1 MSPDG
6 KWIWDGAQWRP
17 IAVHEAAFPNW
28 KSVGAGFVPEADT
41 RAQTVVVAPPPSRRE
56 AAPPPSYRLAGPA
69 PNLAVPLWRQ
79 ASAGLDLK
87 RYAPMAVAAIALVV
101 VIVLV
106 SVVATL
112 ALSARRSPSAPSV
125 PTFSSG
131 GPTARSESAEAAYVV
146 KSMES
151 PMADLRD
158 NLALVK
164 QACGVGMTSSCEDS
178 LVQVAN
184 TVAPILPV
192 LDKATIPQCIATTET
207 IVRADLGK
215 IGEGE
220 QLAFKGFTDNKR
232 TEWVNGYAQVLAYGV
247 RATTGFAVVK
257 SAAATCETA
266 VTGP

>member
-28 KSVGAGFVPEADT
+28 QSVGAGFVPEADT
-41 RAQTVVVAPPPSRRE
+41 RAQTMVLAPPPSRRE
-56 AAPPPSYRLAGPA
+56 GIPPPSYRMAGPA
-69 PNLAVPLWRQ
+69 PNMAAPLWRR

-87 RYAPMAVAAIALVV
+87 RYAPMGIAAVVLVV

-106 SVVATL
+106 SVAATL
-112 ALSARRSPSAPSV
+112 ALSARQSPSAAAV
-125 PTFSSG
+125 QPTSTA
-131 GPTARSESAEAAYVV
+131 GPAARSESAEAAYVE

-151 PMADLRD
+151 PMADLKD

-164 QACGVGMTSSCEDS
+164 QSCGLGMTSSCEDS

-184 TVAPILPV
+184 TLAPMLPV
-192 LDKATIPQCIATTET
+192 LDKATIPQCIATPES

-215 IGEGE
+215 IGEGQ
-220 QLAFKGFTDNKR
+220 QLAVKGFTDSKR
-232 TEWVNGYAQVLAYGV
+232 TEWANGYAQVLAYGV

-257 SAAATCETA
+257 SAAATCEA
-266 VTGP
+266 AITGP

>member
-41 RAQTVVVAPPPSRRE
+41 RAQTVAVAPPTSRRE
-56 AAPPPSYRLAGPA
+56 ASPPPSYRLAGPA
-69 PNLAVPLWRQ
+69 PNMAAPLWRR
-79 ASAGLDLK
+79 ASAGLDRK
-87 RYAPMAVAAIALVV
+87 RYAPMAIAAVALVV
-101 VIVLV
+101 VIVLA

-112 ALSARRSPSAPSV
+112 ALSARQSPSAPYVATTSK
-125 PTFSSG
+125 G

-146 KSMES
+146 KSMEG
-151 PMADLRD
+151 PMADLKD

-164 QACGVGMTSSCEDS
+164 QACGAGMTSSCEDS
-178 LVQVAN
+178 LVQVTN
-184 TVAPILPV
+184 TVTPMLPV
-192 LDKATIPQCIATTET
+192 LDKATIPQCIATPET

-215 IGEGE
+215 VGEGE
-220 QLAFKGFTDNKR
+220 QLALKGFTDNKR
-232 TEWVNGYAQVLAYGV
+232 TEWVSGYSQVLAYGV

-257 SAAATCETA
+257 SAAATCESA